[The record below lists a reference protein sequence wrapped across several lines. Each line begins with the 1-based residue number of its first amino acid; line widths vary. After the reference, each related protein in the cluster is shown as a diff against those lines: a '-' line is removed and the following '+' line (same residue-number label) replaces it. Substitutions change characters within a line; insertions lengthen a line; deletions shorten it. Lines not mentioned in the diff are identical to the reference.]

1 MSAGEGRSAGSVALA
16 FLAGAAA
23 FVLSTSLESRI
34 LWFARVEP
42 GRFEWISDL
51 ILSMAVVCV
60 TYLWLHLR
68 ASRLVLATLE
78 RQQIALDNELRLAAD
93 IQRGLLPELPAATP
107 GFEWAARMEAARTV
121 GGDFYD
127 FVPQPDGSV
136 LVILGDVSGKGI
148 PAALIQASLKT
159 LFRAVVRES
168 AAPVAIAERVAE
180 MLYAQNGG
188 AMYATAIVA
197 RFDPRPA
204 RLEFVSAGH
213 PAGVLVTEGR
223 VRELTAGGPPLGLLP
238 GARFDSEAVSLA
250 EGELGVFATDGI
262 TEALEG
268 LSRRLADPLRESAA
282 GETPR
287 ALVERLF
294 ALAATSPG
302 PVGVVD
308 WQDDR
313 TALAFRATATTP
325 PR

>member
-1 MSAGEGRSAGSVALA
+1 MA
-16 FLAGAAA
+16 FLLGTR
-23 FVLSTSLESRI
+23 VESRI
-34 LWFARVEP
+34 LWFARAEP
-42 GRFEWISDL
+42 GQLEWISDL
-51 ILSMAVVCV
+51 ILAGTVVCM

-68 ASRLVLATLE
+68 ASRSQLASLE
-78 RQQIALDNELRLAAD
+78 RQQIALDNELRLAAE
-93 IQRGLLPELPAATP
+93 IQRGLLPELPATTP

-148 PAALIQASLKT
+148 PAALIQATLKT
-159 LFRAVVRES
+159 LFRAVVRDS
-168 AAPVAIAERVAE
+168 AETTAIAERLAS

-197 RFDPRPA
+197 RFDPAPP
-204 RLEFVSAGH
+204 RLSFVSAGH
-213 PAGVLVTEGR
+213 PPGIVVAGGR

-238 GARFDSEAVSLA
+238 GASYQSETVALA
-250 EGELGVFATDGI
+250 AGELGVFATDGI

-268 LSRRLADPLRESAA
+268 LSLRLADPVRESPD
-282 GETPR
+282 GERPA

-294 ALAATSPG
+294 ALASTSAGPPG
-302 PVGVVD
+302 VAN

-313 TALAFRATATTP
+313 TALAFRATP
-325 PR
+325 HQPSR